1 MWDLEVKVSRKVDSS
16 AGAGLNG
23 GSIGDVEE
31 ALEAVGFAGGLPELF
46 LGLGIVATLLSL
58 FKFAVQGQETSSMAI

>member
-31 ALEAVGFAGGLPELF
+31 ALEAVGFAAGLPELF
-46 LGLGIVATLLSL
+46 LGLGILATLLCL
-58 FKFAVQGQETSSMAI
+58 FIFVARGKRPIR